1 FVHVLCGI
9 TQPLTGE
16 KFYVRSDCPFNFI
29 TFTHDKVDVIVTL
42 TRGKSGLI
50 SRAVINVNNA
60 KISLENGHIIVEDQS
75 VSVPYN
81 DMYRHIFQ
89 YGIYTKMKSKVLPAA
104 FSILWQSFGNEI
116 SLFWVRGHGTHFKTR
131 FLYSNVAEPTCP
143 GNLIFQEFGP
153 AFSPICSS
161 SQSDVANSENITT
174 CLCPP
179 GTVLNDLE
187 PGNLCVAPQN
197 CPCVH
202 NGQVLP
208 HGAVL
213 DERCQTCKCQGR
225 DWTCEK
231 KTCPAICTIEG
242 RYVTTFDGKYY
253 TLPGMCKYHAVV
265 GLQKQKYRIFKS
277 EYTVCNRII
286 SFFASF
292 PPENVTVFWQSS
304 MFVQLHASTGMSLQ
318 VRVSP
323 TVQLYLTLPAQEKGQ
338 TKGICG
344 NYNDITTDEFI
355 SFTSYPESS
364 SEVFAQ
370 SWAEPGCT
378 PGQKCTISQTPG
390 NAPLTL
396 YHDSACEQSQC
407 GCSGNKEECLCVVLA
422 NYAQAC
428 AKQGETVEGWRTVI
442 DSTEC
447 DHNQKFEYN
456 MQACNRTCRS
466 LSEPD
471 PTCEGVSDPVEGCG
485 CPEGTYLSE
494 NSKCVPRIE
503 CSCYYGGK
511 VFSGSE
517 PVEVNGQKC
526 MKCRKCTFTVFYRFL
541 ACPLPKT
548 YKHCSG
554 LQRTCDALTKPMDKL
569 CQSGCF
575 CPTGLYEDHYGNCVP
590 RESCSCVSG
599 EEKYR
604 SGDVVEDNCKTCTC
618 KGGKWNCLSQE
629 CPGKCQVY
637 GNGHYKTFDSK
648 WYHFDGHC
656 QYTLVED
663 SCGRSSGS
671 FSITAESVP
680 CCDAALTCA
689 RVIVINLKGEV
700 TLTLED
706 MNVKEN
712 LLQPQSSENVVLYS
726 VHTFVLYIEIS
737 IPSMGL
743 TVIWDKNT
751 RLTIIA
757 DEMLKVGNSQKVCGL
772 CGNFDD
778 DETNDLQT
786 RSLVQVTNALEFG
799 NSWKTTTPP
808 CLDAVNETFPCER
821 FSYCAAWAEHRCK
834 ALIMDTFT
842 ECHQK
847 VDPQYYLEACVKETC
862 SCQFEG
868 KFLGFCTAVAAYAD
882 ACSRKGTCVK
892 WRTPDLCPVYCDYYN
907 EKDECTWHYRACGP
921 SPELLTCGKPFKF
934 SESLE
939 GCYPQCPP
947 DKPYFDENTRKCMTT
962 ETTSTT
968 SSTTTETTSTITP
981 STTSET
987 TPTISTS
994 TTTETTSTT
1003 SSTTETTPT
1012 ITPSTTTEITP
1023 TISTSTTTE
1032 TTSTT
1037 TSSTTE
1043 TTPTITPSTTT
1054 ETTPTFSTST
1064 TTETT
1069 PTISTST
1076 TTETTSTPSST
1087 TETTPTITTSTTE
1100 TTPTITPST
1109 TTETTSTT
1117 SSTTETTPT
1126 ITPSTTTETTPTI
1139 TPSTT
1144 TETTPT
1150 ITTSTTETTP
1160 ITTSSTTEMT
1170 PTITSQCDVYGDSHY
1185 ITFQGTPY
1193 NFFESCT
1200 YILMK
1205 EKKPQYN
1212 FLVAV
1217 DNSNYSPVLLESLV
1231 KRVIVTYDESNV
1243 VCEISCK
1250 LSGTSVIPPTEKQGI
1265 RFQTTGTQVIMYMDK
1280 IRSSV
1285 TVTSE
1290 RGVIVNVA
1298 MEHFANNT
1306 EGQCGVC
1313 AGGSCV
1319 RKGGAL
1325 ENDNCCPQ
1333 TASSWVYNDPTKPHC
1348 QPREA
1353 PCTQPTPKPQC
1364 NVTGTICDI
1373 LKHKTDKCLS
1383 NSTTEKGLC
1392 SSLSQA
1398 AEVCRAAN
1406 VCVEWRHLTN
1416 GNCGNKSCFPFPS
1429 ELKHL
1434 DSGTESRDSV
1444 TPGETWESKC
1454 NICTCNN
1461 ITMTEECT
1469 PKPKLAPPTC
1479 KDNEMLITFNSTD
1492 SCPMAICVTYESV
1505 SFQVGDQWKGNNPC
1519 VSYSCQLD
1527 GIQIKERVCP
1537 PLTCAQV
1544 PFFTVPCFTLQL
1556 RGTNPLLWRVFFFL
1570 CTCPL
1575 TLRLFL
1581 CRHSGSG
1588 TTSTAVTSSLVH
1600 IRQQLCYTRYTQTN
1614 NCFAI

>member
-89 YGIYTKMKSKVLPAA
+89 YGIYTKMKSRVLPAT

-116 SLFWVRGHGTHFKTR
+116 SLFWMFNLSLSFCQVDCNPLSYMTSCFSNLEWTMILCRHNVDGFDKRPEIYCPFFNEIAHNCLEFYSEISDWRIKT
-131 FLYSNVAEPTCP
+131 NCPEPTCP

-253 TLPGMCKYHAVV
+253 TLPGMCKYHAEV
-265 GLQKQKYRIFKS
+265 GLQKEKYILLKMFEVRIFKS

-304 MFVQLHASTGMSLQ
+304 VFVQLHASTGMSLQ

-378 PGQKCTISQTPG
+378 PDHQKCTISQTP
-390 NAPLTL
+390 AECL
-396 YHDSACEQSQC
+396 YLKDPNGKFAACHSMVTVDSFVEACEQRQC

-428 AKQGETVEGWRTVI
+428 AKQGETVEDWRTV
-442 DSTEC
+442 TNC
-447 DHNQKFEYN
+447 TTKCNHNQKFEYN

-494 NSKCVPRIE
+494 NSNCVPRIE

-511 VFSGSE
+511 VFSALLLCFTIFVDC
-517 PVEVNGQKC
+517 PV
-526 MKCRKCTFTVFYRFL
+526 
-541 ACPLPKT
+541 PKT
-548 YKHCSG
+548 YEHCSE
-554 LQRTCDALTKPMDKL
+554 LQRTCDALTKPMTGDKL

-575 CPTGLYEDHYGNCVP
+575 CPNGQYEDHYGNCVP
-590 RESCSCVSG
+590 HESCSCVSG
-599 EEKYR
+599 EKTYK

-618 KGGKWNCLSQE
+618 KGGKWTCSSQG

-663 SCGRSSGS
+663 ACGRSSGS

-712 LLQPQSSENVVLYS
+712 LLQPQSSENVILYS
-726 VHTFVLYIEIS
+726 VYTFGLYIEIS

-757 DEMLKVGNSQKVCGL
+757 DEMLKQKVCGL

-842 ECHQK
+842 ECHGK

-882 ACSRKGTCVK
+882 ACSRKGTCVN
-892 WRTPDLCPVYCDYYN
+892 WRTPDLCR
-907 EKDECTWHYRACGP
+907 TYR
-921 SPELLTCGKPFKF
+921 SEHNDMYSF
-934 SESLE
+934 SSA
-939 GCYPQCPP
+939 Q
-947 DKPYFDENTRKCMTT
+947 
-962 ETTSTT
+962 
-968 SSTTTETTSTITP
+968 
-981 STTSET
+981 
-987 TPTISTS
+987 
-994 TTTETTSTT
+994 
-1003 SSTTETTPT
+1003 
-1012 ITPSTTTEITP
+1012 EI
-1023 TISTSTTTE
+1023 
-1032 TTSTT
+1032 
-1037 TSSTTE
+1037 
-1043 TTPTITPSTTT
+1043 
-1054 ETTPTFSTST
+1054 
-1064 TTETT
+1064 
-1069 PTISTST
+1069 
-1076 TTETTSTPSST
+1076 
-1087 TETTPTITTSTTE
+1087 
-1100 TTPTITPST
+1100 
-1109 TTETTSTT
+1109 
-1117 SSTTETTPT
+1117 
-1126 ITPSTTTETTPTI
+1126 
-1139 TPSTT
+1139 
-1144 TETTPT
+1144 
-1150 ITTSTTETTP
+1150 
-1160 ITTSSTTEMT
+1160 
-1170 PTITSQCDVYGDSHY
+1170 
-1185 ITFQGTPY
+1185 
-1193 NFFESCT
+1193 
-1200 YILMK
+1200 K
-1205 EKKPQYN
+1205 
-1212 FLVAV
+1212 
-1217 DNSNYSPVLLESLV
+1217 
-1231 KRVIVTYDESNV
+1231 VTY
-1243 VCEISCK
+1243 
-1250 LSGTSVIPPTEKQGI
+1250 
-1265 RFQTTGTQVIMYMDK
+1265 
-1280 IRSSV
+1280 
-1285 TVTSE
+1285 
-1290 RGVIVNVA
+1290 
-1298 MEHFANNT
+1298 
-1306 EGQCGVC
+1306 
-1313 AGGSCV
+1313 
-1319 RKGGAL
+1319 
-1325 ENDNCCPQ
+1325 
-1333 TASSWVYNDPTKPHC
+1333 
-1348 QPREA
+1348 
-1353 PCTQPTPKPQC
+1353 
-1364 NVTGTICDI
+1364 
-1373 LKHKTDKCLS
+1373 
-1383 NSTTEKGLC
+1383 
-1392 SSLSQA
+1392 
-1398 AEVCRAAN
+1398 
-1406 VCVEWRHLTN
+1406 
-1416 GNCGNKSCFPFPS
+1416 
-1429 ELKHL
+1429 
-1434 DSGTESRDSV
+1434 
-1444 TPGETWESKC
+1444 
-1454 NICTCNN
+1454 
-1461 ITMTEECT
+1461 
-1469 PKPKLAPPTC
+1469 
-1479 KDNEMLITFNSTD
+1479 
-1492 SCPMAICVTYESV
+1492 
-1505 SFQVGDQWKGNNPC
+1505 
-1519 VSYSCQLD
+1519 
-1527 GIQIKERVCP
+1527 
-1537 PLTCAQV
+1537 
-1544 PFFTVPCFTLQL
+1544 
-1556 RGTNPLLWRVFFFL
+1556 
-1570 CTCPL
+1570 
-1575 TLRLFL
+1575 
-1581 CRHSGSG
+1581 
-1588 TTSTAVTSSLVH
+1588 
-1600 IRQQLCYTRYTQTN
+1600 
-1614 NCFAI
+1614 